1 VEDLLSTLNQEEKKL
16 SCDNFKVK
24 LQEVM
29 KLKLRYKIWIEKNG
43 EKVFGDGPLDILYRV
58 ERTGSLRQAAL
69 EINMS
74 YSQAWNLIKGLEERL
89 GLKLLKRK
97 VGGKRG
103 GGSEITQEAG
113 ELMIK
118 FKLFRGEADQ
128 SLNSLYKKIFKE
140 KD

>member
-1 VEDLLSTLNQEEKKL
+1 MEDLLSTLNQEEKKL

-113 ELMIK
+113 ELIIK

-128 SLNSLYKKIFKE
+128 SLNSLYKKIFQE
-140 KD
+140 E